1 MEKLNDEELAL
12 VNLVR
17 QMRNERQVGN
27 ITLNFY
33 DGMMPVVQVL
43 FSYKGNNFIKTFSQK
58 NTLTK

>member
-17 QMRNERQVGN
+17 QMRNERHVGN